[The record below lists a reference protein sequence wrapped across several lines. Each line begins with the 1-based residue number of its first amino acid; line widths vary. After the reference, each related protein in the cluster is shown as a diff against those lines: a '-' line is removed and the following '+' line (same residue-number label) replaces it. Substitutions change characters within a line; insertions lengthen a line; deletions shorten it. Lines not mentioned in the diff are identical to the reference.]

1 MDNTFCKI
9 FPKLSR
15 TIQNSFIYAETAE
28 TCSNLVILTKNS
40 FFPKFFKTLQNNPKL
55 AKIVEKNFKWAKTSE
70 TNRNLE
76 IRAKTKFFKKF
87 PKLSKTIQNLINSCY
102 QAEIRH
108 NLSKS
113 RQKVQ
118 NSLPDPSFRAFC
130 SKLKPV
136 FDQNFF
142 VGSGFLAPRSIRR
155 GRLPQKSVIST
166 FLRRGKKWILR
177 LQSQSGCINEATNN
191 STASSSLANFKPSLS
206 QTRKLL

>member
-1 MDNTFCKI
+1 MTTVCKKAIPIEIENFEPKPNFSKI
-9 FPKLSR
+9 F
-15 TIQNSFIYAETAE
+15 
-28 TCSNLVILTKNS
+28 
-40 FFPKFFKTLQNNPKL
+40 QNNPKL

-76 IRAKTKFFKKF
+76 IRAKTKFFQKF
-87 PKLSKTIQNLINSCY
+87 PKLSKTIQNLISSCY

-136 FDQNFF
+136 FDQNGLSDRVFSHPDRF
-142 VGSGFLAPRSIRR
+142 AVVDYPR
-155 GRLPQKSVIST
+155 KV
-166 FLRRGKKWILR
+166 
-177 LQSQSGCINEATNN
+177 
-191 STASSSLANFKPSLS
+191 
-206 QTRKLL
+206 